1 MKKDVI
7 KFIKSSNIIPAK
19 VIQSNYQTDPITEY
33 DKKYNAE
40 FIEYARNHPYN
51 VDGFFGKYLIT
62 DIINEQWMRQYPEW
76 QITNELV
83 SKVAKDAINQSLQVI
98 VSQAIKNNEINI
110 LYNIIAK
117 TQDVIF
123 KVAKEK
129 GEIKEL
135 GLKERRNKTSSNADN
150 DVLNEYLNKIKNTP
164 FVE

>member
-1 MKKDVI
+1 
-7 KFIKSSNIIPAK
+7 
-19 VIQSNYQTDPITEY
+19 
-33 DKKYNAE
+33 
-40 FIEYARNHPYN
+40 
-51 VDGFFGKYLIT
+51 
-62 DIINEQWMRQYPEW
+62 MRQYPEW